1 MPTLKEF
8 IRSVLQKE
16 NIKGDV
22 DKIAKEIEKEA
33 RKQAVHGI
41 ACICDEEVRE
51 MTINIADLML
61 KNPDA
66 YKDDKSKKET
76 KVVEET
82 VDDEE
87 VVEEVKEEPKKV
99 ENKVKDKPKEEVKKV
114 KEVKVEE
121 PKEDEKL
128 KKIEKGTFGKEM
140 IVINVEQESL
150 F

>member
-16 NIKGDV
+16 NIHGDV

-33 RKQAVHGI
+33 RKQAVNGI

-66 YKDDKSKKET
+66 YKDKPKKET
-76 KVVEET
+76 KHI
-82 VDDEE
+82 DEE
-87 VVEEVKEEPKKV
+87 VVEKVKEEPKKV
-99 ENKVKDKPKEEVKKV
+99 IEPKEQVKKV

-121 PKEDEKL
+121 PKETVEEEKP

>member
-16 NIKGDV
+16 NIHGDV

-33 RKQAVHGI
+33 KKQAINGI

-66 YKDDKSKKET
+66 YKDKPKKET
-76 KVVEET
+76 KHI
-82 VDDEE
+82 DEE
-87 VVEEVKEEPKKV
+87 VVEEAKEEPKKV
-99 ENKVKDKPKEEVKKV
+99 IEPKEQVKKV

-121 PKEDEKL
+121 PKETVEDEKP

>member
-16 NIKGDV
+16 NIHGDV

-33 RKQAVHGI
+33 RKQAVNGI

-66 YKDDKSKKET
+66 YKDKPKKET
-76 KVVEET
+76 KHI
-82 VDDEE
+82 DEE
-87 VVEEVKEEPKKV
+87 VVEE
-99 ENKVKDKPKEEVKKV
+99 V

-121 PKEDEKL
+121 PKEKVEEPKETVEEEKP

>member
-16 NIKGDV
+16 NIHGDV

-33 RKQAVHGI
+33 KKQAINGI

-66 YKDDKSKKET
+66 YKDKPKKET
-76 KVVEET
+76 KHI
-82 VDDEE
+82 DEE

-99 ENKVKDKPKEEVKKV
+99 IEPKEQVKKV

-121 PKEDEKL
+121 PKEVEDEKP

>member
-16 NIKGDV
+16 NIHGDV

-61 KNPDA
+61 KDPDA
-66 YKDDKSKKET
+66 YKDKPKKET
-76 KVVEET
+76 KHIN
-82 VDDEE
+82 EE

-99 ENKVKDKPKEEVKKV
+99 ENKVKPKEEPKKV
-114 KEVKVEE
+114 KEVKIEE
-121 PKEDEKL
+121 PKEDEKP
-128 KKIEKGTFGKEM
+128 KKVEKGTFGKEM

>member
-8 IRSVLQKE
+8 IADVLKKE
-16 NIKGDV
+16 NLQGDV
-22 DKIAKEIEKEA
+22 NKIAKEIEKEA
-33 RKQAVHGI
+33 RKQAVNGI

-66 YKDDKSKKET
+66 YKDKPKKET
-76 KVVEET
+76 KHI
-82 VDDEE
+82 DEE
-87 VVEEVKEEPKKV
+87 VVEEVNEEPKKV
-99 ENKVKDKPKEEVKKV
+99 IEPKEQVKKV
-114 KEVKVEE
+114 KEVKAEE
-121 PKEDEKL
+121 PKETVEDEKP

>member
-16 NIKGDV
+16 NIHGDV

-33 RKQAVHGI
+33 RKQAVNGI

-66 YKDDKSKKET
+66 YKDKPKKET
-76 KVVEET
+76 KHI
-82 VDDEE
+82 DEE

-99 ENKVKDKPKEEVKKV
+99 IEPKEQVKKV

-121 PKEDEKL
+121 PKETVEEEKP

>member
-8 IRSVLQKE
+8 IKNVLQKE
-16 NIKGDV
+16 NIEGDV
-22 DKIAKEIEKEA
+22 DKIAKEIENKA

-76 KVVEET
+76 KVVEE
-82 VDDEE
+82 
-87 VVEEVKEEPKKV
+87 VKEEPKKV
-99 ENKVKDKPKEEVKKV
+99 ENKVKPKEEPKNV
-114 KEVKVEE
+114 KEEKIEE
-121 PKEDEKL
+121 PKEDDKP

>member
-16 NIKGDV
+16 NIHGDV
-22 DKIAKEIEKEA
+22 DKIANEIEKEA
-33 RKQAVHGI
+33 RKQAVNGI

-66 YKDDKSKKET
+66 YKDKPKQEKYVED
-76 KVVEET
+76 VVDE
-82 VDDEE
+82 EE

-99 ENKVKDKPKEEVKKV
+99 ENKVKDKPKEQVKKV
-114 KEVKVEE
+114 KEEKIEE
-121 PKEDEKL
+121 PKEDDKP

>member
-16 NIKGDV
+16 NIHGDV

-33 RKQAVHGI
+33 RKQAVNGI

-66 YKDDKSKKET
+66 YKDKPKKET
-76 KVVEET
+76 KHI
-82 VDDEE
+82 DEE
-87 VVEEVKEEPKKV
+87 VVEKVNEEPKKV
-99 ENKVKDKPKEEVKKV
+99 IEPKEQVKKV
-114 KEVKVEE
+114 KEVKAEE
-121 PKEDEKL
+121 PKETVEDEKP

>member
-8 IRSVLQKE
+8 IADVLKKE
-16 NIKGDV
+16 NLQGDV
-22 DKIAKEIEKEA
+22 NKIAKEIQKEA
-33 RKQAVHGI
+33 KSRAINGI

-66 YKDDKSKKET
+66 YKEDKPKPKKVE
-76 KVVEET
+76 KVIEEET
-82 VDDEE
+82 EE
-87 VVEEVKEEPKKV
+87 AIEEVKEEVKAEP
-99 ENKVKDKPKEEVKKV
+99 KVKEEPKEEVK
-114 KEVKVEE
+114 EEE
-121 PKEDEKL
+121 PK
-128 KKIEKGTFGKEM
+128 KIAKGTFGKDM

>member
-8 IRSVLQKE
+8 IADVLKKE
-16 NIKGDV
+16 NLIGDV
-22 DKIAKEIEKEA
+22 NKIAKDIQNEA
-33 RKQAVHGI
+33 KSRAINGI

-66 YKDDKSKKET
+66 YKEDKPKPKKVEEAIEEETEDVIEEVKKEPKK
-76 KVVEET
+76 KVNTEPKAVVKEEPK
-82 VDDEE
+82 
-87 VVEEVKEEPKKV
+87 EEVKEEEPKK
-99 ENKVKDKPKEEVKKV
+99 
-114 KEVKVEE
+114 
-121 PKEDEKL
+121 
-128 KKIEKGTFGKEM
+128 IAKGTFGKDM

>member
-8 IRSVLQKE
+8 IKNVLQKE
-16 NIKGDV
+16 NIHGDV

-51 MTINIADLML
+51 MTINIAELML

-66 YKDDKSKKET
+66 YKDKPKKET
-76 KVVEET
+76 KHI
-82 VDDEE
+82 DEE
-87 VVEEVKEEPKKV
+87 AVEEVKEEPKKV
-99 ENKVKDKPKEEVKKV
+99 IEPKKVKDKPKEQVKKV

-121 PKEDEKL
+121 PKEDDKP

>member
-16 NIKGDV
+16 NIHGDV

-33 RKQAVHGI
+33 KKQAVNGI

-66 YKDDKSKKET
+66 YKDKPKKET
-76 KVVEET
+76 KHI
-82 VDDEE
+82 DEE
-87 VVEEVKEEPKKV
+87 VVEKVNEEPKKV
-99 ENKVKDKPKEEVKKV
+99 IEPKEQVKKV
-114 KEVKVEE
+114 KEVKAEE
-121 PKEDEKL
+121 PKETVEDEKP

>member
-8 IRSVLQKE
+8 IADVLKKE
-16 NIKGDV
+16 NLQGDV
-22 DKIAKEIEKEA
+22 NKIAKEIEKEA
-33 RKQAVHGI
+33 RKQAVNGI

-66 YKDDKSKKET
+66 YKDKPKKET
-76 KVVEET
+76 KHI
-82 VDDEE
+82 DEE
-87 VVEEVKEEPKKV
+87 VVEEDKEEPKKV
-99 ENKVKDKPKEEVKKV
+99 IEPKEQVKKV
-114 KEVKVEE
+114 KEVKAEE
-121 PKEDEKL
+121 PKEDEKP

>member
-8 IRSVLQKE
+8 IADVLKKE
-16 NIKGDV
+16 NLQGDV
-22 DKIAKEIEKEA
+22 NKIAKEIEKEA
-33 RKQAVHGI
+33 RKQAVNGI

-51 MTINIADLML
+51 MTINIADFML

-66 YKDDKSKKET
+66 YKDKPKKET
-76 KVVEET
+76 KHI
-82 VDDEE
+82 DEE
-87 VVEEVKEEPKKV
+87 VVEKVNEEPKKV
-99 ENKVKDKPKEEVKKV
+99 IEPKEQVKKV
-114 KEVKVEE
+114 KEVKAEE
-121 PKEDEKL
+121 PKETVEDEKP

>member
-8 IRSVLQKE
+8 IADVLKKE
-16 NIKGDV
+16 NLYGDV
-22 DKIAKEIEKEA
+22 NKIAKEIEKEA

-66 YKDDKSKKET
+66 YKEDKPKPKK
-76 KVVEET
+76 VEE
-82 VDDEE
+82 VIEE
-87 VVEEVKEEPKKV
+87 ETEEAIEEVKEEPKK
-99 ENKVKDKPKEEVKKV
+99 KVNTEPKAKEEPKEEVK
-114 KEVKVEE
+114 EEE
-121 PKEDEKL
+121 PK
-128 KKIEKGTFGKEM
+128 KIAKGTFGKDM

>member
-16 NIKGDV
+16 NIHGDV

-33 RKQAVHGI
+33 RKQAVNGI

-66 YKDDKSKKET
+66 YKDKPKKET
-76 KVVEET
+76 KHI
-82 VDDEE
+82 DKE
-87 VVEEVKEEPKKV
+87 VVEEVKE
-99 ENKVKDKPKEEVKKV
+99 VKA
-114 KEVKVEE
+114 EE
-121 PKEDEKL
+121 PKETVEDEKP